1 MDSGLFV
8 KIFPTIIN
16 LKSGLNYNYSRLF
29 TQIIPSIAETSPVVV
44 LLLIWDSGLFW
55 HFIPTIPNTKSGLYI
70 DLQRVICYFFQL
82 FWIIDPCSNYSNLD
96 NKFENGGAQ
105 VTAGLFHILPT
116 FGNK

>member
-16 LKSGLNYNYSRLF
+16 LKSGLNYNYSGLF

-44 LLLIWDSGLFW
+44 LLLIRGSGLFW

-70 DLQRVICYFFQL
+70 DLQRVICYFFST
-82 FWIIDPCSNYSNLD
+82 FLD
-96 NKFENGGAQ
+96 NRPVF
-105 VTAGLFHILPT
+105 
-116 FGNK
+116 

>member
-16 LKSGLNYNYSRLF
+16 LKSGLNYNYSGLF

-70 DLQRVICYFFQL
+70 DLQRVICYFFST
-82 FWIIDPCSNYSNLD
+82 FLD
-96 NKFENGGAQ
+96 NRPVF
-105 VTAGLFHILPT
+105 
-116 FGNK
+116 